1 LQIGGEAFEEPM
13 SLFLEQLLNGLGL
26 GITLFIIAGGLTLVF
41 GIMNLLNL
49 AHGSLY
55 MIGAYFCASLL
66 ATLKSFPLAVLG
78 AIVLTALVGLL
89 IERLVIRH
97 FYRRDHLDQVLATFG
112 LLVFFNELVRV
123 VWGPVSLFISVP
135 PGLAGH
141 VPIMAGVGY
150 PVYRGLL
157 LVIGAGVAL
166 ALWWVVARTRFGM
179 LIRAGASQPQVI
191 SALGIDTRVL
201 FAAVFVLGA
210 ALAALAGALT
220 APLYAVESGMG
231 DTLLIKCFVV
241 LVIGGLG
248 SVRGAFIAALA
259 VGLADTFGRLLP
271 GIASMPAAF
280 GEVAIY
286 VLMIVVLYFRPS
298 GVFGASVAHGR

>member
-1 LQIGGEAFEEPM
+1 LHIGGEAFEEPM

-123 VWGPVSLFISVP
+123 VWGRSRFSSAFRRAWPATCRSW
-135 PGLAGH
+135 
-141 VPIMAGVGY
+141 
-150 PVYRGLL
+150 RGSAIRC
-157 LVIGAGVAL
+157 IGC
-166 ALWWVVARTRFGM
+166 
-179 LIRAGASQPQVI
+179 SC
-191 SALGIDTRVL
+191 S
-201 FAAVFVLGA
+201 
-210 ALAALAGALT
+210 
-220 APLYAVESGMG
+220 
-231 DTLLIKCFVV
+231 
-241 LVIGGLG
+241 
-248 SVRGAFIAALA
+248 
-259 VGLADTFGRLLP
+259 
-271 GIASMPAAF
+271 
-280 GEVAIY
+280 
-286 VLMIVVLYFRPS
+286 
-298 GVFGASVAHGR
+298 